1 MESKHQMMQTTEQE
15 RQAYISGD
23 TATAKLLARID
34 ALQRA
39 LAQTVV
45 TLEAIAEGGLNGSM
59 NAHQCA
65 YAAQEGIDLCGQ

>member
-1 MESKHQMMQTTEQE
+1 MTFFNTMTQTTEQE
-15 RQAYISGD
+15 RAAYISGD
-23 TATAKLLARID
+23 TATARLLARID

-39 LAQTVV
+39 LGEATA

-65 YAAQEGIDLCGQ
+65 YAAQEGVDLC

>member
-1 MESKHQMMQTTEQE
+1 MTLTIEQE
-15 RQAYISGD
+15 RHAYISGD

-45 TLEAIAEGGLNGSM
+45 TFEAIAEGGLNGSM

-65 YAAQEGIDLCGQ
+65 YAAQEGIDQCPQ

>member
-1 MESKHQMMQTTEQE
+1 MTLTIEQE
-15 RQAYISGD
+15 RHAYISGD

-65 YAAQEGIDLCGQ
+65 YAAQEGIGQCEQ

>member
-1 MESKHQMMQTTEQE
+1 MTLTIEQE
-15 RQAYISGD
+15 RQAYMAGD
-23 TATAKLLARID
+23 VNTARLLARID
-34 ALQRA
+34 TLQRA

-65 YAAQEGIDLCGQ
+65 YAAQEGIGQCEQ

>member
-1 MESKHQMMQTTEQE
+1 MTLTIEQE
-15 RQAYISGD
+15 RHAYISGD

-65 YAAQEGIDLCGQ
+65 YAAQEGIDNADHS